1 MEISKLAMKNIG
13 GIVVLNSSLIGC
25 VTVCPFTSVNS
36 LVNEL
41 TGPALLCSWDFSYRV
56 LIRIEYNRVAPDMV
70 GIAPFNM

>member
-13 GIVVLNSSLIGC
+13 GIVVLNSSLIVC

-41 TGPALLCSWDFSYRV
+41 TGPALLCSWDFYRV
-56 LIRIEYNRVAPDMV
+56 LIRIEYNRVAPNMV

>member
-13 GIVVLNSSLIGC
+13 RIVVLNSPLISC

-41 TGPALLCSWDFSYRV
+41 TGPALLCSWDLSYRV
-56 LIRIEYNRVAPDMV
+56 LIRIQYNRIAPNMV
-70 GIAPFNM
+70 GIAPCNM